1 MKQTRHVEFADSTCR
16 VCRFDVSRLP
26 IRRVVFGGKLRRANE
41 ANEANGLWG
50 WEKAVRMFGG

>member
-1 MKQTRHVEFADSTCR
+1 MTRR
-16 VCRFDVSRLP
+16 VCQFDVSRLP
-26 IRRVVFGGKLRRANE
+26 MRRVVFGGKLSRANE